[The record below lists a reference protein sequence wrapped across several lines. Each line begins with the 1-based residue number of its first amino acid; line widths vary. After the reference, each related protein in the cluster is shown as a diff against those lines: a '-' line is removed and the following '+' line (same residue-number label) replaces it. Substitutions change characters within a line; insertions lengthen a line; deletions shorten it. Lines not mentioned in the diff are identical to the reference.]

1 MAWQPVVGPIVDRW
15 MAWHGI
21 ERAFAL
27 FKLMLLLAAVTDS
40 NSPDDSVPA
49 AVAGNLQ

>member
-1 MAWQPVVGPIVDRW
+1 MDG
-15 MAWHGI
+15 MAWHRESI
-21 ERAFAL
+21 CFVPV
-27 FKLMLLLAAVTDS
+27 MLLLAAVTDS